1 MVQRD
6 FSRNRKFMESV
17 PFFSFLSEQQK
28 DSIAS
33 ALISVRF
40 KGNDTIVS
48 EGDRADSFYL
58 IKEGKVAVWKNDQI
72 IRNLY

>member
-1 MVQRD
+1 MT
-6 FSRNRKFMESV
+6 NRKFMESV
-17 PFFSFLSEQQK
+17 PFFSFMSDEQK

-40 KGNDTIVS
+40 KAGDTIVA

-58 IKEGKVAVWKNDQI
+58 IKEGKVSVWKDNNLL
-72 IRNLY
+72 RNLY